1 MTKNPTTMK
10 KSITL
15 ISMVLLLLITQRC
28 AEDQTLTR
36 PGSVQFALRLSSKG
50 AETGKRAG
58 SDIHDANAVFI
69 TVRKS
74 SGEIVYTRKK
84 IDLLKLGNNLVVSE
98 PLQLAPGD
106 YDVTEFM
113 LAELGYIITFATP
126 LEGSDLAEFVSD
138 PLPIHFTVNGSA
150 VTSLDVE
157 VIDTTLAVPEA
168 FGYVTF
174 GVAQVPQPIFQLAI
188 FKPEGDKMVLS
199 GGQVYIIYEGDTII
213 NQSVGAVINT
223 FSFLPEYEPDAYYE
237 LIIQVRSHRTTSRF
251 FTIESLED
259 LQGAPWT
266 VTLAP
271 ALTMTTVRKPTPYTY
286 SFNVR
291 LQPTVTP
298 GTIEVN
304 WGENHYS
311 TWVYTSDFFEGVP
324 ITHQYLPGS
333 FDISV
338 TRGIGRLEDIES
350 IGINSDTRDIG
361 LAHLP
366 NLRYFALA
374 YIQSPDTIDIS
385 QNLELLQI
393 NLAQTNIRWLDIS
406 HNALLKDI
414 NLMGATNLSAAAVN
428 KLIDDLY
435 QKTLTD
441 GSWGGHLQLG
451 ETPDANSTMIGPP
464 SATSLQKLRVLRDTY
479 GWLIYPLNF

>member
-1 MTKNPTTMK
+1 MK
-10 KSITL
+10 KSIVL
-15 ISMVLLLLITQRC
+15 LSMVLLLLMTQRC
-28 AEDQTLTR
+28 NEDQTPAK
-36 PGSVQFALRLSSKG
+36 PGSVQFALRLS
-50 AETGKRAG
+50 AEDVEAGKRAG
-58 SDIHDANAVFI
+58 SNLNDANTAFI
-69 TVRKS
+69 SVRKS
-74 SGEIVYTRKK
+74 SGEAVYTRKK
-84 IDLLKLGNNLVVSE
+84 IDLLNLGGNLVVSE

-106 YDVTEFM
+106 YEVTEFM

-138 PLPIHFTVNGSA
+138 PLPIHFTISGGA
-150 VTSLDVE
+150 VTNLDVE

-188 FKPEGDKMVLS
+188 FKPEGDKMILS
-199 GGQVYIIYEGDTII
+199 GGQVYIMYDGDTII
-213 NQSVGAVINT
+213 NQSVGAMINT
-223 FSFLPEYEPDAYYE
+223 FSFLPEYKQDAYYE
-237 LIIQVRSHRTTSRF
+237 LVVQVRSHRTVSRF

-266 VTLAP
+266 ITLEP
-271 ALTMTTVRKPTPYTY
+271 ALTMTTVHKPNSYTY
-286 SFNVR
+286 SFNVS
-291 LQPTVTP
+291 LQYNVSP
-298 GTIEVN
+298 GTIQVN

-311 TWVYTSDFFEGVP
+311 AWIYTADFFQGVP
-324 ITHQYLPGS
+324 IIHQYIPGS

-350 IGINSDTRDIG
+350 LGINSDTRDIG

-366 NLRYFALA
+366 NLRYFNLA

-393 NLAQTNIRWLDIS
+393 NLAKTNVRWLDVS
-406 HNALLKDI
+406 RNPQLKDI
-414 NLMGATNLSAAAVN
+414 NLMGATSLSAEAVN
-428 KLIDDLY
+428 KLIDDVY

-451 ETPDANSTMIGPP
+451 VTPEANSQMIGPP
-464 SATSLQKLRVLRDTY
+464 SAASVQKLRVLRDTY